1 MTQPPLDDDKPL
13 DPAVEQVR
21 RKMVRFFIVNI
32 GLLMVALM
40 AVLGAIVYKSFLQPK
55 APVAAP
61 AAPSGPETALSGE
74 IVLPAG
80 SRILSQSLSGE
91 KLALELELPGGI
103 HVIQIHDAA
112 TGALIARH
120 EIRFQ

>member
-1 MTQPPLDDDKPL
+1 MTQPDEDKPL

-40 AVLGAIVYKSFLQPK
+40 AVLGAIVYKGFLQPK

-61 AAPSGPETALSGE
+61 GAPSGPEAALSGQI
-74 IVLPAG
+74 IVPAG
-80 SRILSQSLSGE
+80 ARVVSQSLSGE
-91 KLALELELPGGI
+91 RLSLEIETAGGGRL
-103 HVIQIHDAA
+103 IQIHDAA
-112 TGALIARH
+112 TGTLIARH
-120 EIRFQ
+120 EITFQ